1 MRRSPLP
8 WSQRILLA
16 LLAGIGTVVA
26 SHGQWLWRQDEA
38 VYDLMVGDWDYRP
51 DPSVLIVA
59 IDEGSLQRIGQ
70 WPWPRSVHARLLD
83 RLTDAG
89 AERVALDLMLSEP
102 DRRDARQDAELAAA
116 IRRNGR
122 VVLPVLAAP
131 AAGDRMAEELLPI
144 PLIAASAAAIGHS
157 DVEVDGDGV
166 ARGVYLRAG
175 IGQAHWPALG
185 MALAGVSPE
194 RVHGLPD
201 PDPELDSPYQWR
213 RDDYVRVRYVGP
225 PERLPQVSYADVL
238 DGQVDA
244 SLLHGR
250 RIVVGMTAS
259 GIALRVLTPTTRE
272 YWMSGSEY
280 QANIAS
286 MLLQDKQIH
295 VLPRGWQDVL
305 SGLMVALC
313 VVLLGL
319 RLPWVAALCS
329 LPLAP
334 LLSWLLL
341 RGGSLWWAP
350 ASALLGVLLVLMVWA
365 LWRISAWHRQANR
378 DALTGLGN
386 RLRFE
391 QSLQQE
397 CDAARRSG
405 KPLSLALIDVDHFKH
420 HNDRHGHQVG
430 DRVLGDVARL
440 INAHARRPRDMA
452 ARYGGDEFA
461 LVLPDTPADGA
472 RQVVEDLIA
481 CVRAL
486 PAPGDGSGAAIT
498 LTIGVYTRVPDGSLQ
513 PHHFVEGADAALYR
527 AKDNGR
533 DGYVIDAPPS
543 S

>member
-8 WSQRILLA
+8 WSRRIALA
-16 LLAGIGTVVA
+16 VLAGVLTAVA

-38 VYDLMVGDWDYRP
+38 AYDAMVGGWDYRP
-51 DPSVLIVA
+51 DPSVLIIA

-89 AERVALDLMLSEP
+89 AERIALDLMLSEP
-102 DRRDARQDAELAAA
+102 DRRDSRQDEILAAA
-116 IRRNGR
+116 IRRNGH

-175 IGQAHWPALG
+175 IGQPHWPALG
-185 MALAGVSPE
+185 LALAGLPASAID
-194 RVHGLPD
+194 GLPD
-201 PDPELDSPYQWR
+201 PEPEVDSPYQWR
-213 RDDYVRVRYVGP
+213 RDDYVRVRYAGP

-238 DGQVDA
+238 EGHVDMA
-244 SLLHGR
+244 MLHGR

-259 GIALRVLTPTTRE
+259 GIAPRLLTPTTRE

-286 MLLQDKQIH
+286 MLLQGRQIH
-295 VLPRGWQDVL
+295 VLPRFCQDAIG
-305 SGLMVALC
+305 GLLVALC
-313 VVLLGL
+313 VILLGL
-319 RLPWVAALCS
+319 RLPWLTALCS

-334 LLSWLLL
+334 LLSWALL
-341 RGGSLWWAP
+341 RAGNLWWAP
-350 ASALLGVLLVLMVWA
+350 ASAMLGIVLVLLAWA
-365 LWRISAWHRQANR
+365 IWRIAAWHRLANR

-405 KPLSLALIDVDHFKH
+405 KPLTLALIDVDHFKH

-430 DRVLGDVARL
+430 DRVLREVARQ
-440 INAHARRPRDMA
+440 IATHARRPRDKA

-461 LVLPDTPADGA
+461 LVLPDTPAEGA
-472 RQVVEDLIA
+472 RQVIEDLIQSI
-481 CVRAL
+481 RAL
-486 PAPGDGSGAAIT
+486 PAPGEGHGGGIT
-498 LTIGVYTRVPDGSLQ
+498 LTIGVYTRIPNGELQ
-513 PHHFVEGADAALYR
+513 PHHFVEGADAALYQ
-527 AKDNGR
+527 AKANGR
-533 DGYVIDAPPS
+533 DGYVIDAAG
-543 S
+543 

>member
-1 MRRSPLP
+1 MRRSPLR
-8 WSQRILLA
+8 WSRRVLLA
-16 LLAGIGTVVA
+16 LLACVLTAVV

-38 VYDLMVGDWDYRP
+38 AYDVMVGSWDYRP

-59 IDEGSLQRIGQ
+59 IDENSLQRIGQ
-70 WPWPRSVHARLLD
+70 WPWPRAVHARLLD

-89 AERVALDLMLSEP
+89 VERVALDLMLSEP
-102 DRRDARQDAELAAA
+102 DRRDGRQDAELAAA

-144 PLIAASAAAIGHS
+144 PLIAASAAALGHS

-175 IGQAHWPALG
+175 IGQPHWPALG
-185 MALAGVSPE
+185 LALAGLSPATV
-194 RVHGLPD
+194 RGLPD
-201 PDPELDSPYQWR
+201 PDPELGSPYQWR

-238 DGQVDA
+238 DGRVDA
-244 SLLHGR
+244 AVLQGR
-250 RIVVGMTAS
+250 RVVVGMTAS
-259 GIALRVLTPTTRE
+259 GIAPRLLTPTTRE

-286 MLLQDKQIH
+286 MLLQGKQIQ
-295 VLPRGWQDVL
+295 VLPRLWQDAL
-305 SGLMVALC
+305 ASLMVALC
-313 VVLLGL
+313 VLLLGL
-319 RLPWVAALCS
+319 RLPWLVALCAV
-329 LPLAP
+329 PAAP

-341 RGGSLWWAP
+341 RAGSLWWAP
-350 ASALLGVLLVLMVWA
+350 ASALLGIVLVLTVWA
-365 LWRISAWHRQANR
+365 TWRIASWHRQANR

-391 QSLQQE
+391 QALQQE

-430 DRVLGDVARL
+430 DRVLCDVARL
-440 INAHARRPRDMA
+440 IDAHARRPRDMA

-461 LVLPDTPADGA
+461 LVLPDTPGEGA
-472 RQVVEDLIA
+472 RQVIEDLIA

-486 PAPGDGSGAAIT
+486 PPPGDANNDGVT
-498 LTIGVYTRVPDGSLQ
+498 LTVGIYTRVPDATLQ
-513 PHHFVEGADAALYR
+513 PHHFVEGADAALYK
-527 AKDNGR
+527 AKNNGR
-533 DGYVIDAPPS
+533 DGYVIDDAA
-543 S
+543 

>member
-8 WSQRILLA
+8 WSRRLMLA
-16 LLAGIGTVVA
+16 VLAFVATAVA

-38 VYDLMVGDWDYRP
+38 AYDLMVGDWTYRP
-51 DPSVLIVA
+51 DPSVLVVA
-59 IDEGSLQRIGQ
+59 IDEDSLARIGQ

-89 AERVALDLMLSEP
+89 AERVALDLMLTEP
-102 DRRDARQDAELAAA
+102 DRRDSRQDAELAAA

-144 PLIAASAAAIGHS
+144 PLIADSAAALGHS

-166 ARGVYLRAG
+166 ARGVYLHAG
-175 IGQAHWPALG
+175 IGQPHWPALG
-185 MALAGVSPE
+185 LALADLP
-194 RVHGLPD
+194 VHAARGLPD
-201 PDPELDSPYQWR
+201 PDPALESPYQWR
-213 RDDYVRVRYVGP
+213 RDDYVRVRYAGP
-225 PERLPQVSYADVL
+225 PEQLPQVSYADVL

-244 SLLHGR
+244 ALLRDR

-259 GIALRVLTPTTRE
+259 GIAPRLLTPTTRE

-286 MLLQDKQIH
+286 MLLQGKQIQ
-295 VLPRGWQDVL
+295 VVPPLVQDLVA
-305 SGLMVALC
+305 GLLAALC
-313 VVLLGL
+313 VLLLGL
-319 RLPWVAALCS
+319 RLPWLAALCS
-329 LPLAP
+329 LPMGLAT
-334 LLSWLLL
+334 SWLLL
-341 RGGSLWWAP
+341 RTASLWWAP
-350 ASALLGVLLVLMVWA
+350 AAATFGILMVLLVWA
-365 LWRISAWHRQANR
+365 VWRISAWHRQANR

-405 KPLSLALIDVDHFKH
+405 KPLSLVLIDVDHFKR
-420 HNDRHGHQVG
+420 HNDRHGHQLG
-430 DRVLGDVARL
+430 DRVLRDVAAL
-440 INAHARRPRDMA
+440 IAAHARRPRDMA

-461 LVLPDTPADGA
+461 MVLPDTPTSGA
-472 RQVVEDLIA
+472 RQVIEDLIA
-481 CVRAL
+481 DVRAL
-486 PAPGDGSGAAIT
+486 PAPAAGDDSRIT
-498 LTIGVYTRVPDGSLQ
+498 LTIGVYTRVPDSQLH

-527 AKDNGR
+527 AKANGR
-533 DGYVIDAPPS
+533 DGYAMDGA
-543 S
+543 

>member
-8 WSQRILLA
+8 WSRRIALA
-16 LLAGIGTVVA
+16 VLAGVLTAVA

-38 VYDLMVGDWDYRP
+38 AYDAMVGGWDYRP

-89 AERVALDLMLSEP
+89 AERIALDLMLSEP
-102 DRRDARQDAELAAA
+102 DRRDSRQDEILAAA
-116 IRRNGR
+116 IRRNGH

-175 IGQAHWPALG
+175 IGQPHWLALG
-185 MALAGVSPE
+185 LALAGLPASAID
-194 RVHGLPD
+194 GLPD
-201 PDPELDSPYQWR
+201 PEPEVDSPYQWR
-213 RDDYVRVRYVGP
+213 RDDYVRVRYAGP

-238 DGQVDA
+238 DGHVDMA
-244 SLLHGR
+244 MLHGR

-259 GIALRVLTPTTRE
+259 GIAPRLLTPTTRE

-286 MLLQDKQIH
+286 MLLQGRQIH
-295 VLPRGWQDVL
+295 VLPRLCQDAIG
-305 SGLMVALC
+305 GLLVALC
-313 VVLLGL
+313 VILLGL
-319 RLPWVAALCS
+319 RLPWLTALCS

-334 LLSWLLL
+334 LLSWALL
-341 RGGSLWWAP
+341 RAGNLWWAP
-350 ASALLGVLLVLMVWA
+350 ASAMLGIVLVLLAWA
-365 LWRISAWHRQANR
+365 VWRIAAWHRLANR

-405 KPLSLALIDVDHFKH
+405 KPLTLALIDVDHFKH

-430 DRVLGDVARL
+430 DRVLREVARQ
-440 INAHARRPRDMA
+440 IAAHARRPRDKA

-461 LVLPDTPADGA
+461 LVLPDTPAEGA
-472 RQVVEDLIA
+472 RQVIEDLIRSI
-481 CVRAL
+481 RAL
-486 PAPGDGSGAAIT
+486 PAPGEGHDGGIT
-498 LTIGVYTRVPDGSLQ
+498 LTIGVYTRIPNGELQ
-513 PHHFVEGADAALYR
+513 PHHFVEGADAALYQ
-527 AKDNGR
+527 AKANGR
-533 DGYVIDAPPS
+533 DGYVIDAAG
-543 S
+543 

>member
-8 WSQRILLA
+8 WSRRILLA
-16 LLAGIGTVVA
+16 LLAGIATAVV
-26 SHGQWLWRQDEA
+26 SHGQLLWRQDEA
-38 VYDLMVGDWDYRP
+38 VYDLLVGDWEYRP

-59 IDEGSLQRIGQ
+59 IDEDSLQRIGQ

-89 AERVALDLMLSEP
+89 VERVVLDLMLSEP
-102 DRRDARQDAELAAA
+102 DRHDARQDAELAAA

-131 AAGDRMAEELLPI
+131 AAGDRLAEELLPI
-144 PLIAASAAAIGHS
+144 PLIADSAAVIGHS

-175 IGQAHWPALG
+175 IGQAHWPSLG
-185 MALAGVSPE
+185 MALAGIPAN
-194 RVHGLPD
+194 RVYGLA
-201 PDPELDSPYQWR
+201 DPEPALDSPYQWR
-213 RDDYVRVRYVGP
+213 RDDYVRVRYAGP
-225 PERLPQVSYADVL
+225 PGRLPQVSYADVL

-244 SLLHGR
+244 SLLRGR

-259 GIALRVLTPTTRE
+259 GIAPPLLTPTTRE

-286 MLLQDKQIH
+286 MLLQDEQIN
-295 VLPRGWQDVL
+295 VLPRAVQDLL
-305 SGLMVALC
+305 SGLMAALC
-313 VVLLGL
+313 VMLLGL
-319 RLPWVAALCS
+319 RLPWLAALCS

-334 LLSWLLL
+334 VLAWLLL
-341 RGGSLWWAP
+341 RVGNLWWAP
-350 ASALLGVLLVLMVWA
+350 ASAQLGVLLILLVWA
-365 LWRISAWHRQANR
+365 VWRISAWHRQANR

-391 QSLQQE
+391 QALQEE

-420 HNDRHGHQVG
+420 HNDRHGHQAG
-430 DRVLGDVARL
+430 DGVLRDVARL
-440 INAHARRPRDMA
+440 IAAHARRPRDMA

-472 RQVVEDLIA
+472 RLVVEDLIA
-481 CVRAL
+481 SVRAL
-486 PAPGDGSGAAIT
+486 PSPGDGSGAGIT
-498 LTIGVYTRVPDGSLQ
+498 LTIGVYTRVPDGSLH

-533 DGYVIDAPPS
+533 DGYAISGDP
-543 S
+543 

>member
-8 WSQRILLA
+8 WSRRIALA
-16 LLAGIGTVVA
+16 VLAGVLTAVA

-38 VYDLMVGDWDYRP
+38 AYDAMVGGWDYRP
-51 DPSVLIVA
+51 DPSVLIIA

-89 AERVALDLMLSEP
+89 AERIALDLMLSEA
-102 DRRDARQDAELAAA
+102 DRRDSRQDEILAAA
-116 IRRNGR
+116 IRRNGH

-175 IGQAHWPALG
+175 IGQPHWPALG
-185 MALAGVSPE
+185 LALAGLPASAID
-194 RVHGLPD
+194 GLPD
-201 PDPELDSPYQWR
+201 PEPEVDSPYQWR
-213 RDDYVRVRYVGP
+213 RDDYVRVRYAGP

-238 DGQVDA
+238 EGHVDMA
-244 SLLHGR
+244 MLHGR

-259 GIALRVLTPTTRE
+259 GIAPRLLTPTTRE

-286 MLLQDKQIH
+286 MLLQGRQIH
-295 VLPRGWQDVL
+295 VLPRLCQDAIG
-305 SGLMVALC
+305 GLLVALC
-313 VVLLGL
+313 VILLGL
-319 RLPWVAALCS
+319 RLPWLTALCS

-334 LLSWLLL
+334 LLSWALL
-341 RGGSLWWAP
+341 RAGNLWWAP
-350 ASALLGVLLVLMVWA
+350 ASAMLGIVLVLLAWA
-365 LWRISAWHRQANR
+365 VWRIAAWHRLANR

-405 KPLSLALIDVDHFKH
+405 KPLTLALIDVDHFKH

-430 DRVLGDVARL
+430 DRVLREVARQ
-440 INAHARRPRDMA
+440 IAAHARRPRDKA

-461 LVLPDTPADGA
+461 LVLPDTPAEGA
-472 RQVVEDLIA
+472 RQVIEDLIQSI
-481 CVRAL
+481 RAL
-486 PAPGDGSGAAIT
+486 PAPGEGHDGGIT
-498 LTIGVYTRVPDGSLQ
+498 LTIGVYTRIPNGELQ
-513 PHHFVEGADAALYR
+513 PHHFVEGADAALYQ
-527 AKDNGR
+527 AKANGR
-533 DGYVIDAPPS
+533 DGYVIDATG
-543 S
+543 

>member
-1 MRRSPLP
+1 MRRSPLR
-8 WSQRILLA
+8 WSRRVLLA
-16 LLAGIGTVVA
+16 LLACVLTAVV

-38 VYDLMVGDWDYRP
+38 AYDVMVGSWDYRP

-59 IDEGSLQRIGQ
+59 IDENSLQRIGQ
-70 WPWPRSVHARLLD
+70 WPWPRAVHAQLLD

-89 AERVALDLMLSEP
+89 VERVALDLMLSEP
-102 DRRDARQDAELAAA
+102 DRRDGRQDAELAAA

-144 PLIAASAAAIGHS
+144 PLIAASAAALGHS

-175 IGQAHWPALG
+175 IGQPHWPALG
-185 MALAGVSPE
+185 LALAGLSPATV
-194 RVHGLPD
+194 RGLPD
-201 PDPELDSPYQWR
+201 PDPELGSPYQWR

-238 DGQVDA
+238 DGRVDA
-244 SLLHGR
+244 AVLQGR
-250 RIVVGMTAS
+250 RVVVGMTAS
-259 GIALRVLTPTTRE
+259 GIAPRLLTPTTRE

-286 MLLQDKQIH
+286 MLLQGKQIQ
-295 VLPRGWQDVL
+295 VLPRLWQDAL
-305 SGLMVALC
+305 ASLMVALC
-313 VVLLGL
+313 VLLLGL
-319 RLPWVAALCS
+319 RLPWLVALCAV
-329 LPLAP
+329 PAAP

-341 RGGSLWWAP
+341 RAGSLWWAP
-350 ASALLGVLLVLMVWA
+350 ASALLGIVLVLTVWA
-365 LWRISAWHRQANR
+365 TWRIASWHRQANR

-391 QSLQQE
+391 QALQQE
-397 CDAARRSG
+397 CDAARRSR

-430 DRVLGDVARL
+430 DRVLCDVARL
-440 INAHARRPRDMA
+440 IDAHARRPRDMA

-461 LVLPDTPADGA
+461 LVLPDTPGEGA
-472 RQVVEDLIA
+472 RQVIEDLIA

-486 PAPGDGSGAAIT
+486 PPPGDANNDGVT
-498 LTIGVYTRVPDGSLQ
+498 LTIGIYTRVPDATLQ
-513 PHHFVEGADAALYR
+513 PHHFVEGADAALYK
-527 AKDNGR
+527 AKNNGR
-533 DGYVIDAPPS
+533 DGYVIDDAA
-543 S
+543 